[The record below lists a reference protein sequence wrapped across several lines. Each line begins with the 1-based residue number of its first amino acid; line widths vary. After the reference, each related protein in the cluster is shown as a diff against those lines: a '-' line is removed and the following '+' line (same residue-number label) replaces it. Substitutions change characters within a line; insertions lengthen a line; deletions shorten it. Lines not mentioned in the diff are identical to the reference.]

1 MKFMKNKTTNKSK
14 IPEFKSFEE
23 EAEFWDT
30 HDTTDLLDE
39 FRPVN
44 VIYQPGN
51 KVESLTIKLTT
62 SMKSALASY
71 ARDRHLG
78 VSSLARA
85 WIIEKLG
92 EVKGISRKRSVK
104 SMN

>member
-1 MKFMKNKTTNKSK
+1 MKSKNTNK
-14 IPEFKSFEE
+14 IPEFKSYEE
-23 EAEFWDT
+23 EAEFWDI
-30 HDTTDLLDE
+30 HDTTDFLDE

-44 VIYQPGN
+44 VIYRPKN

-62 SMKSALASY
+62 EMKSALSRY
-71 ARDRHLG
+71 ARDRQLG

-92 EVKGISRKRSVK
+92 EAAKGSGRAK
-104 SMN
+104 SLRR

>member
-1 MKFMKNKTTNKSK
+1 MKSMKSK
-14 IPEFKSFEE
+14 ATSKSIIPEFKSYEE

-30 HDTTDLLDE
+30 HDTTDFLDE

-44 VIYQPGN
+44 VIYRPDS

-62 SMKSALASY
+62 EMKSSLSRY
-71 ARDRHLG
+71 ARDRQLG

-92 EVKGISRKRSVK
+92 EVAKGSGRTRSLRR
-104 SMN
+104 